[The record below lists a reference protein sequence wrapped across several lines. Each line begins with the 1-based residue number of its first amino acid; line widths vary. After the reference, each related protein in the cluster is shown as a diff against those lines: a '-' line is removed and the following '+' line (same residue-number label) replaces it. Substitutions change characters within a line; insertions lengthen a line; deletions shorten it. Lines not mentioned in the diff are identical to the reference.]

1 MNNLLE
7 PNDYNRKL
15 NEYIMESSGR
25 MYIFEITKLCGYST
39 LIFIYKDETLLD
51 LYNRVSHH
59 FGCNDIKGLYI
70 DNHLYKDNN
79 TNNNTNNNS
88 NNTNNNNIDHNT
100 DHNNNNCFHKKV
112 EHLIPIPISSLI
124 TIRNFVFKNT
134 ATEPRNME
142 PIYPIQYPVV
152 YRIYFD
158 DGHCHCNGGY

>member
-1 MNNLLE
+1 M
-7 PNDYNRKL
+7 
-15 NEYIMESSGR
+15 
-25 MYIFEITKLCGYST
+25 
-39 LIFIYKDETLLD
+39 YKDETLLD

-70 DNHLYKDNN
+70 DNHEYRN
-79 TNNNTNNNS
+79 TNNNNTNNNS
-88 NNTNNNNIDHNT
+88 NSNSNNTNNNNTDHDT

-158 DGHCHCNGGY
+158 DGHCHCNSGY